1 MSITQPRLT
10 PATRGRP
17 TRRVT
22 RSLRVLALLVLSGV
36 LALPRLLLFPA
47 LPALPGWFA
56 IPGLATVSALAGGCT
71 AVAELRHDLASSGP
85 AVPRPQVRRDFD
97 RIRLG
102 GTLRMVTRASA
113 NSYFVHKG
121 DDAGFEYELLRDFA
135 RSWNLKLEVL
145 VVDPRAD
152 LISILNSGQA
162 DVAASGLDVD
172 PEAARFAAFTR
183 PCSLV
188 RQVLVFRGIDPRPR
202 SLEALNGLAIHA
214 PAGSAAWRAV
224 AELRDALGYRC
235 TLVPTAPE
243 LSVEALIARVARGEI
258 AATVAPENLARAVLP
273 QLPGASLGPPLSQ
286 EQPVAW
292 LVRDNSPDLLSALDL
307 FLQGQFQVTEEGAR
321 HSLAYGS
328 LYDRYFANPDRGGVQ
343 TATDRPDLGGR
354 LCRYDDLI
362 RAVADSAGID
372 WRLVAAIIH
381 AESRFDPRAVSPA
394 GAVGLMQVLPWSGRP
409 PAWRL
414 RDPAVNVHVG
424 VRHLMAVYQSF
435 ANLDSLDRWRLTLA
449 TYHAGIG
456 NILEARDR
464 ARDAGRD
471 PHRWDNGVAYGML
484 LLTKES
490 QAGTGPAFHGVGT
503 IEYVR
508 RVIERYRRY
517 CGVTPR
523 DAPSGWRSPALPVG
537 WASTGPFRPAGDP
550 RGGTLALSTRL
561 AP

>member
-1 MSITQPRLT
+1 
-10 PATRGRP
+10 
-17 TRRVT
+17 
-22 RSLRVLALLVLSGV
+22 
-36 LALPRLLLFPA
+36 
-47 LPALPGWFA
+47 
-56 IPGLATVSALAGGCT
+56 
-71 AVAELRHDLASSGP
+71 
-85 AVPRPQVRRDFD
+85 VRRDFD

-152 LISILNSGQA
+152 LISILNNGQA

-188 RQVLVFRGIDPRPR
+188 RQVLVLRGIDPRPR
-202 SLEALNGLAIHA
+202 SLEALNDLAIHA

-235 TLVPTAPE
+235 TLVPAAPE

-258 AATVAPENLARAVLP
+258 PATVAPENLARAVLP

-362 RAVADSAGID
+362 RAVADSAGVD

-381 AESRFDPRAVSPA
+381 AESRFDPRAISPA
-394 GAVGLMQVLPWSGRP
+394 GAVGLMQVLPRSGRP

-414 RDPAVNVHVG
+414 RDPAVNVRVG

-464 ARDAGRD
+464 ARAAGRD
-471 PHRWDNGVAYGML
+471 PQRWDNGVAYGML

-490 QAGTGPAFHGVGT
+490 QAGTGPTFHGVGT

-523 DAPSGWRSPALPVG
+523 DAPSGWRSPALPVDR
-537 WASTGPFRPAGDP
+537 ATTGPFRPAGDP
-550 RGGTLALSTRL
+550 RGGTLALATRL